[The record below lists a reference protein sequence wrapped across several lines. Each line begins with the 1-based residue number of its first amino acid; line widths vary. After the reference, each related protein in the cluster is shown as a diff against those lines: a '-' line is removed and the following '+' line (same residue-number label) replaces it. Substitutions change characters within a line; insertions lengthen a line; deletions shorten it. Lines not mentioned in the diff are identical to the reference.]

1 MFKLNII
8 FSNFDTQFID
18 IKLIPFVYMSRRKK
32 DQSKTSLENASE
44 KLEAVSRIL
53 GAFNDAIFEH
63 EQFGRPLP
71 PVPIH
76 GDKSEFDYVGYHSDF
91 KNLPEGCKASSSKK
105 IVQIITITENSYFAV
120 SAESFIS
127 KYWRSLWPDARAAC
141 SEVLSGL
148 CSASGNCNR
157 EMLYRLLLKIQ
168 KGSKADSKK
177 SSVFAID
184 DLLPHVVRDIEAANQ
199 CVPLD
204 TKGLP
209 DFITATLPQASE
221 HIVCALALE
230 CLVHR
235 VEEDSKLRLDLL
247 DIPMISRKSLERI
260 LLVISHRNKFP
271 DSNKGDCAYN
281 RNLIRKIESLMR

>member
-1 MFKLNII
+1 
-8 FSNFDTQFID
+8 
-18 IKLIPFVYMSRRKK
+18 MSRRKK
-32 DQSKTSLENASE
+32 EQSEPLLENASE

-53 GAFNDAIFEH
+53 GTFNDAIFEH

-71 PVPIH
+71 PVTIH
-76 GDKSEFDYVGYHSDF
+76 GDKSEFDYVGYHTDF
-91 KNLPEGCKASSSKK
+91 KDLPQGCKASSSQA

-127 KYWRSLWPDARAAC
+127 KYWRSLWSDARAAC

-168 KGSKADSKK
+168 KGSKADSVK
-177 SSVFAID
+177 SNVFDID
-184 DLLPHVVRDIEAANQ
+184 DLLPHVARDIEAANQ
-199 CVPLD
+199 CVQLD
-204 TKGLP
+204 TMGLP

-235 VEEDSKLRLDLL
+235 VGEDSNLRLDLL
-247 DIPMISRKSLERI
+247 DIPMISRRSLERI
-260 LLVISHRNKFP
+260 LLIIGHRNKFP
-271 DSNKGDCAYN
+271 DASNEECAYN
-281 RNLIRKIESLMR
+281 RSLIRKIESLMR